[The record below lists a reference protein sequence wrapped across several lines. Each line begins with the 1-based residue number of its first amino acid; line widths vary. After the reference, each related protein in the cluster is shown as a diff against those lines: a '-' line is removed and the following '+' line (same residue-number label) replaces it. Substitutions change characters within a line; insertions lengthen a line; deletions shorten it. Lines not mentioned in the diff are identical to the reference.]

1 VALSEAPATL
11 LAMAPPSLPLPGPA
25 TRSRASRSDA
35 LYGVHA
41 YHTKVPPAVAA
52 SYIAQHCPENGV
64 VIDPFCGSGMT
75 GLGAVMTGRR
85 ARLSDL
91 SPAAAHIAR
100 NYCTPCDVDAFD
112 EAVKRVL
119 SQVETELAAMYTPAN
134 AAPGDQIQHVVWSDE
149 RSCPRCDHV
158 LLLWD
163 QRHEGLR
170 VLTCPSCG
178 HEAAKSQF
186 SYVGEKPVQTA
197 ISTGGN
203 RKQEV
208 RDAQPGDVPESV
220 EIPADRWFPTDPFD
234 ASRPMWRRAHADM
247 GVKTVADFF
256 SPRNLA
262 ALAALWTASTAE
274 PDARVRSALRFSLTA
289 IVNRASRRYQWN
301 AKRPTNVL
309 GGTLYISSLRYEWN
323 VLSLWRRKVAAVRRL
338 LSTGPAEQGRV
349 SITRE
354 SAAGLS
360 LPDASADYCFCDPPF
375 GAHIVYSDVSLLWE
389 AWLGALTPR
398 TDEAIV
404 VSTGDHPK
412 TVDEYGDL
420 LRRSFAEIH
429 RVLKPGATATI
440 VFQAT
445 SAAVWAAIVQ
455 AGRDAGLQLRDVD
468 TLNKGQPSFKQ
479 IKGTQEGQRVAQTD
493 VVLTFAKE
501 SPEEAPST
509 GEVDVLR
516 VLRNEVADARLNARP
531 VSVGHVYAV
540 VAALLDEHFDISTHK
555 KTNDAVR

>member
-1 VALSEAPATL
+1 
-11 LAMAPPSLPLPGPA
+11 
-25 TRSRASRSDA
+25 
-35 LYGVHA
+35 
-41 YHTKVPPAVAA
+41 
-52 SYIAQHCPENGV
+52 
-64 VIDPFCGSGMT
+64 
-75 GLGAVMTGRR
+75 
-85 ARLSDL
+85 
-91 SPAAAHIAR
+91 
-100 NYCTPCDVDAFD
+100 
-112 EAVKRVL
+112 
-119 SQVETELAAMYTPAN
+119 
-134 AAPGDQIQHVVWSDE
+134 
-149 RSCPRCDHV
+149 
-158 LLLWD
+158 
-163 QRHEGLR
+163 
-170 VLTCPSCG
+170 
-178 HEAAKSQF
+178 
-186 SYVGEKPVQTA
+186 
-197 ISTGGN
+197 
-203 RKQEV
+203 
-208 RDAQPGDVPESV
+208 
-220 EIPADRWFPTDPFD
+220 
-234 ASRPMWRRAHADM
+234 MWRRAHADM

-256 SPRNLA
+256 SQRNLA
-262 ALAALWTASTAE
+262 ALAALWAASTAE

-338 LSTGPAEQGRV
+338 LSTGPAEPGRV
-349 SITRE
+349 SVTRE

-398 TDEAIV
+398 KDEAIV

-412 TVDEYGDL
+412 TVDQYGEL
-420 LRRSFAEIH
+420 LRRSFTEIH

-445 SAAVWAAIVQ
+445 SAAVWAAIAQ

-479 IKGTQEGQRVAQTD
+479 IKGAQEGQRVAQTD

-501 SPEEAPST
+501 SPDVTPTA
-509 GEVDVLR
+509 GEVDILR
-516 VLRNEVADARLNARP
+516 VLRNEVAEANLNGRP

-540 VAALLDEHFDISTHK
+540 AAAARVKAGQAPLLYDEVAALLDEHFDIRAHK
-555 KTNDAVR
+555 KTDDAVR